1 MGDRWDD
8 LAERMPSQDFKV
20 EWGGRVI
27 IRGDNRPAKT
37 MMEAMILDEARRWR
51 ENFVPVSE
59 RLRLHYIEGAHAGL
73 RGEWA
78 RIIREETAVLAETSR
93 RYRRYRRDMRDQQ
106 RVGQYLPPL
115 TGYGRRGYHIDQ
127 EVF

>member
-1 MGDRWDD
+1 MPDERGIPDDYEREFIEDSQPQTATEIQMLDR
-8 LAERMPSQDFKV
+8 ERQSREDF
-20 EWGGRVI
+20 
-27 IRGDNRPAKT
+27 T
-37 MMEAMILDEARRWR
+37 
-51 ENFVPVSE
+51 PVSE

-78 RIIREETAVLAETSR
+78 RIIREETAMLAEISR
-93 RYRRYRRDMRDQQ
+93 RYRRYRRDMREEQ

-115 TGYGRRGYHIDQ
+115 AGYGRRGYHIDQ